1 MLEKSFLNPNKIW
14 FMIVLLHIIGSVLV
28 SLLGIFPFGIVIATT
43 GIWFLLANIW
53 ERNLKNIGICIT
65 GWLITIFTMHSLN
78 ISFQGT
84 VLLNEILLLYV
95 CWCCKK
101 AYVKPTEYCHLKKVS
116 LKSTFFIVIA
126 AIFLFIMAGYVN
138 ACSMIVFQNLL
149 DVSLEEISGH
159 PLEAMIAVAIMPA
172 LIEEV
177 LFRGIIYRG
186 ISDKKMAIF
195 ISAITFALLHM
206 NFNQMAYAVVIG
218 LIFGFVVE
226 ATGSI
231 IPTMIMHFLIN
242 GFSVVIKYI
251 ANIIPALKDQ
261 AENTEVTQTMLL
273 STIRAYIP
281 MALVGTVISA
291 GIIYLL
297 AVINGRKESF
307 TAVFTE
313 PFNRYDENGKKLRLL
328 TPLMIVVILYCLI
341 RCVVEE
347 FLF

>member
-1 MLEKSFLNPNKIW
+1 
-14 FMIVLLHIIGSVLV
+14 
-28 SLLGIFPFGIVIATT
+28 
-43 GIWFLLANIW
+43 
-53 ERNLKNIGICIT
+53 
-65 GWLITIFTMHSLN
+65 
-78 ISFQGT
+78 
-84 VLLNEILLLYV
+84 
-95 CWCCKK
+95 
-101 AYVKPTEYCHLKKVS
+101 
-116 LKSTFFIVIA
+116 
-126 AIFLFIMAGYVN
+126 
-138 ACSMIVFQNLL
+138 
-149 DVSLEEISGH
+149 
-159 PLEAMIAVAIMPA
+159 
-172 LIEEV
+172 
-177 LFRGIIYRG
+177 
-186 ISDKKMAIF
+186 
-195 ISAITFALLHM
+195 M

-231 IPTMIMHFLIN
+231 IPPMIMHFLIN
-242 GFSVVIKYI
+242 GFSVVIKHI

-307 TAVFTE
+307 AAVFTE

>member
-1 MLEKSFLNPNKIW
+1 
-14 FMIVLLHIIGSVLV
+14 
-28 SLLGIFPFGIVIATT
+28 
-43 GIWFLLANIW
+43 
-53 ERNLKNIGICIT
+53 
-65 GWLITIFTMHSLN
+65 
-78 ISFQGT
+78 
-84 VLLNEILLLYV
+84 
-95 CWCCKK
+95 
-101 AYVKPTEYCHLKKVS
+101 
-116 LKSTFFIVIA
+116 
-126 AIFLFIMAGYVN
+126 
-138 ACSMIVFQNLL
+138 
-149 DVSLEEISGH
+149 
-159 PLEAMIAVAIMPA
+159 
-172 LIEEV
+172 
-177 LFRGIIYRG
+177 
-186 ISDKKMAIF
+186 
-195 ISAITFALLHM
+195 M

-242 GFSVVIKYI
+242 GFSVAIKHI

-307 TAVFTE
+307 AAVFTE

>member
-1 MLEKSFLNPNKIW
+1 MS
-14 FMIVLLHIIGSVLV
+14 
-28 SLLGIFPFGIVIATT
+28 GIFFG
-43 GIWFLLANIW
+43 L
-53 ERNLKNIGICIT
+53 
-65 GWLITIFTMHSLN
+65 M
-78 ISFQGT
+78 
-84 VLLNEILLLYV
+84 
-95 CWCCKK
+95 
-101 AYVKPTEYCHLKKVS
+101 
-116 LKSTFFIVIA
+116 
-126 AIFLFIMAGYVN
+126 
-138 ACSMIVFQNLL
+138 
-149 DVSLEEISGH
+149 
-159 PLEAMIAVAIMPA
+159 
-172 LIEEV
+172 
-177 LFRGIIYRG
+177 
-186 ISDKKMAIF
+186 
-195 ISAITFALLHM
+195 HM

-242 GFSVVIKYI
+242 GFSVVIKHI
-251 ANIIPALKDQ
+251 ANIIPAL
-261 AENTEVTQTMLL
+261 TQTMLL

-307 TAVFTE
+307 AAVFTE

-328 TPLMIVVILYCLI
+328 TPLMIVVIIYCLI

>member
-1 MLEKSFLNPNKIW
+1 
-14 FMIVLLHIIGSVLV
+14 
-28 SLLGIFPFGIVIATT
+28 
-43 GIWFLLANIW
+43 
-53 ERNLKNIGICIT
+53 
-65 GWLITIFTMHSLN
+65 
-78 ISFQGT
+78 
-84 VLLNEILLLYV
+84 
-95 CWCCKK
+95 
-101 AYVKPTEYCHLKKVS
+101 
-116 LKSTFFIVIA
+116 
-126 AIFLFIMAGYVN
+126 
-138 ACSMIVFQNLL
+138 
-149 DVSLEEISGH
+149 
-159 PLEAMIAVAIMPA
+159 
-172 LIEEV
+172 
-177 LFRGIIYRG
+177 
-186 ISDKKMAIF
+186 
-195 ISAITFALLHM
+195 M

-231 IPTMIMHFLIN
+231 IPTMIMHLLIN
-242 GFSVVIKYI
+242 GFSVVIKHI

-307 TAVFTE
+307 AAVFTE

-328 TPLMIVVILYCLI
+328 TPLMIVVIIYCLI